1 MMQQKTDLAMQIKDL
16 ITAQAEAHGF
26 GATAAPGPL
35 RLNAAERLQQYNIS
49 SRRHFWTRLAMRD
62 VLNTPVLPIAQSSN
76 SVDIA
81 SYQKKPSAIPVI
93 FRGGCCVSPQPKT
106 NSGVEVDVLP
116 IDTSSEQQHWST
128 FMANAACEITP
139 ALAVMCGQSVV
150 NIRINAPV
158 QIELIYITD
167 KAPSTDGYHINID
180 VAAGVRASIDQYIY
194 STESA
199 EGSACIVSRTIK
211 LDKDADLVDQFVGKI
226 PEISF
231 MQCQQV
237 SGNERSTYRAY
248 QALTGGK
255 VCRQVS
261 ELILNEPQASAAVYG
276 VGLANE
282 KQRHD
287 HTILVRHQASHTQ
300 STQQVKYCVDQQALS
315 NFTSRVYVA
324 SGVYDIES
332 DQLNHN
338 LLLSNQARALTA
350 PELEIY
356 ADDVRCAHGATVGA
370 LDEQAV
376 FYLQSRGLN
385 LQQARATLVS
395 GFMKDLI
402 EVFPTAACDRAQ
414 SLVDHMLAQT
424 EGCQQD

>member
-1 MMQQKTDLAMQIKDL
+1 MQIKDL
-16 ITAQAEAHGF
+16 ITATVEAHDNGV
-26 GATAAPGPL
+26 TSQPGPL
-35 RLNAAERLQQYNIS
+35 RLSAVERLQQYDLS

-62 VLNTPVLPIAQSSN
+62 VLNTPVLPIAQSVN
-76 SVDIA
+76 SVDVL
-81 SYQKKPSAIPVI
+81 SYRKNPNAVAIVLT
-93 FRGGCCVSPQPKT
+93 GGHCVSPRPES
-106 NSGVEVDVLP
+106 NSGVQVDVIP
-116 IDTSSEQQHWST
+116 IDAPGEQQHWSN
-128 FMANAACEITP
+128 FVANATCDITP
-139 ALAVMCGQSVV
+139 ALAVMCGQSVI
-150 NIRINAPV
+150 NIRITAPV

-167 KAPSTDGYHINID
+167 KAPRTDGYHINID
-180 VAAGVRASIDQYIY
+180 VAAGVHASIDQYIY
-194 STESA
+194 SAGSA

-211 LDKDADLVDQFVGKI
+211 LAKDAHLVDQFIGQI
-226 PEISF
+226 PAISF

-237 SGNERSTYRAY
+237 SGGQHSAYRAY

-255 VCRQVS
+255 ICRQVS
-261 ELILNEPQASAAVYG
+261 EVSLNESQASAAVNV
-276 VGLANE
+276 VGLASD

-287 HTILVRHQASHTQ
+287 HTILMKHLAAHTQ

-315 NFTSRVYVA
+315 NFTSRVYVEA
-324 SGVYDIES
+324 GVHDIES

-370 LDEQAV
+370 LDEQAI

-385 LQQARATLVS
+385 LQQAQAILIS

-402 EVFPTAACDRAQ
+402 EVFPAAACDRAK
-414 SLVDHMLAQT
+414 SLVDHMLART
-424 EGCQQD
+424 EGSQQD